1 MIDLVKLGGKMTSGN
16 KWQKQDAK
24 LASLIETQFESSLG
38 TFLADPK
45 LLQEQANHEDTFRTG
60 GYSTRQLSELIQ
72 NAADAISSSKQ
83 RGRIEVRLTKDALY
97 CANEGLPWTAKGLEA
112 VTHAYVSPKD
122 GEEIGRFGLGFKSTL
137 SVTNDIQIYSETIC
151 FEFNS
156 SKAKKA
162 LSEFMKSAK
171 NKGFDIGSRYPIFRT
186 PTVLDVG
193 TNLDSDPILRE
204 MSTWATSVVKLSN
217 LNSPDDIAKQVR
229 DFRTEFLLFA
239 NDVSS
244 LKITIDEE
252 LGGLSQEHVCK
263 SETDEIFSITTPSGD
278 ESRWLV
284 LSKMH
289 EPSRLAMKD
298 VGEAIAR
305 EKVKISYAAPLDG
318 PKKPGQFWAYYPL
331 QNITTATGIFNAPWS
346 VSDDRTNLLEG
357 KKFNEE
363 LLSSFVDLFISAL
376 PKLRTEND
384 PARHFDYMPSR
395 VNENE
400 GPADKYLSTEIPLRA
415 SLVPMIPDSLGAL
428 RRGSELV
435 PLDFRID
442 ILVEWIRLWNFV
454 PHTRTNTPHHSTY
467 VSQTRKTRLRD
478 LFSYELINQGLDI
491 KNAIDQVPV
500 AGIATWLTEFAQSED
515 LSTAADAIKI
525 AENLRKKEST
535 PREIDDARII
545 PTVDQ
550 SWGRPSERNN
560 IFLSGDVPSLD
571 LGFKFIDPNV
581 LLFEGVE
588 NALKSM
594 GFHPLDPRNELI
606 AVLRKASPT
615 SPDEYWEQVWYS
627 IDGLPVAEAAEI
639 VRTHIRNM
647 GDFKVFTKAGT
658 WNDSHSTLYLDSV
671 GVQLGDEWSLDS
683 NAMNSHVASA
693 GGVITGVTPS
703 FPVIEED
710 LYQEFLEWASSDF
723 EARSSTKGSSRI
735 QQGHFVNEYGP
746 GPISLL
752 KTLSEKNNLQ
762 AVAIWTNQ
770 LLSVDADRTWK
781 MISDQVAGAE
791 WEYPAPHVWAVI
803 HYGLL
808 NSSWGLRKVNQVL
821 HPALSDFSEYLPV
834 VTSNGAGR
842 LPLIADLE
850 DIHVDLW
857 REFLSRDWTNAKP
870 QRNSKLLSE
879 LILKAISKI
888 PPTEEIQSIPALV
901 GASIVSVVPSQVVI
915 GRTDDEQSYLINREL
930 PHLMVESSE
939 DSVLLFERL
948 GCLSASSEVSFTLEI
963 EGQGEAELATD
974 LYPVL
979 RAIRNP
985 QLQQLEIVRCRSIA
999 KRTTTGEGVEDNFVT
1014 EFLEENVLYIAND
1027 LPDRKVFYVI
1037 NQQLLLGLTQ
1047 PDLEGLEAG
1056 TRNIELDRLR
1066 AKCLETTSDAD
1077 RLSLL
1082 IGPKL
1087 LEKKLPQGLV
1097 RSLKALGKNVDSA
1110 ELATLFLDVYGFAA
1124 LEQLKDE
1131 LSEIDSSVPRE
1142 WAGSSAASA
1151 FVKKYGFPPAFAG
1164 ERSQVIE
1171 RQFTVQGKPGLHPLH
1186 DYQSEILL
1194 RIQDVLTSPLGDS
1207 RKAMVELPT
1216 GSGKTRVAVESIVRL
1231 FLDERL
1237 AGPVLWIAQTDE
1249 LCEQAVQA
1257 WSEIWREYADTRALT
1272 IGRLWSSRHVTEPT
1286 EELSVIIATD
1296 AMLDSGNVLGREEY
1310 EWLSRASAVV
1320 IDEAHVAGDSSMY
1333 SRILKWLGIDGRSNQ
1348 RPLLGLS
1355 ATPFKG
1361 TSEERTR
1368 RLISR
1373 FGNDLITIPGEDP
1386 FKVLQELGVLSKVRR
1401 ELLKGTTIQL
1411 NENEIAD
1418 ASKFSRISPTVLKR
1432 IADDESRTK
1441 RLVEHIASLDPSWPV
1456 LVFTSSVLSA
1466 QIVAALLKSQGIS
1479 SAAISGET
1487 RKHERRRIIEQFRQ
1501 GQIRVLTNCEVLTE
1515 GFDAPNVRALY
1526 IAKPTLSPNA
1536 YIQMAGRGLRGPLNG
1551 GSEECLIVDL
1561 EDSFSNLGRDLAYR
1575 DFVNLWGKANS

>member
-1 MIDLVKLGGKMTSGN
+1 MSKNS
-16 KWQKQDAK
+16 KWENQDAK
-24 LASLIETQFESSLG
+24 LASWISKQFESSLG
-38 TFLADPK
+38 TFEADPK

-72 NAADAISSSKQ
+72 NAADAISSSKK
-83 RGRIEVRLTKDALY
+83 RGRIEVRLTGDALY

-137 SVTNDIQIYSETIC
+137 SVTNDIQIFSETIS

-156 SKAKKA
+156 EKAKHA
-162 LSEFMKSAK
+162 LSEFMENAK
-171 NKGFDIGSRYPIFRT
+171 TKGRDIGSRYPIFRT
-186 PTVLDVG
+186 PTVIDVNS
-193 TNLDSDPILRE
+193 NLDSDPILKE
-204 MSTWATSVVKLSN
+204 MSTWATSVIKLSN
-217 LNSPDDIAKQVR
+217 LKSPESIAQQVR

-263 SETDEIFSITTPSGD
+263 SETDEIFSITTPSGE

-289 EPSRLAMKD
+289 EPSRQAMKD

-346 VSDDRTNLLEG
+346 VSDDRTNLLEN

-400 GPADKYLSTEIPLRA
+400 GPADKYLSTEIPMRA
-415 SLVPMIPDSLGAL
+415 SLLQMIPDSSGQL

-435 PLDFRID
+435 PLDFKID

-478 LFSYELINQGLDI
+478 LFTYELVNQGLDQ

-525 AENLRKKEST
+525 TENLRRKETT
-535 PREIDDARII
+535 PKEIDEARII
-545 PTVDQ
+545 PTVDGA
-550 SWGRPSERNN
+550 WGRPSERTN
-560 IFLSGDVPSLD
+560 IFLSGDLPSLD
-571 LGFKFIDPNV
+571 LGFKFINPEI

-588 NALKSM
+588 SALKAM

-606 AVLRKASPT
+606 AVLRKART
-615 SPDEYWEQVWYS
+615 DSPDGFWEQVWYS

-639 VRTHIRNM
+639 IKTHIRNM
-647 GDFKVFTKAGT
+647 GEFKVLTKAGT
-658 WNDSHSTLYLDSV
+658 WNDAHSTLYLDSV
-671 GVQLGDEWSLDS
+671 GVKLGDEWTLDS
-683 NAMNSHVASA
+683 SAMNSHVAAA
-693 GGVITGVTPS
+693 GGVVTS
-703 FPVIEED
+703 VSAVFPVVEEE
-710 LYQEFLEWASSDF
+710 LFEEYKEWASADF
-723 EARSSTKGSSRI
+723 EARSSTGAVSRI
-735 QQGHFVNEYGP
+735 QHGHFVNEYGP

-752 KTLSEKNNLQ
+752 KTLSEKEIPE
-762 AVAIWTNQ
+762 ATAIWTSQ

-781 MISDQVAGAE
+781 MISDQIGGTD
-791 WEYPAPHVWAVI
+791 WEYPAQHVWAI
-803 HYGLL
+803 SNFGLL
-808 NSSWGLRKVNQVL
+808 NSSWGLRKVSQVL
-821 HPALSDFSEYLPV
+821 HPALSEFAGYLPV

-842 LPLIADLE
+842 LPLIAE
-850 DIHVDLW
+850 VNEIHADLW
-857 REFLSRDWTNAKP
+857 REFLAREWHDSHGLGD
-870 QRNSKLLSE
+870 SKLVSE
-879 LILKAISKI
+879 LIVRALEKI
-888 PPTEEIQSIPALV
+888 PQDEEINLIPAVV
-901 GASIVSVVPSQVVI
+901 GKSVVSAVPSQVVI
-915 GRTDDEQSYLINREL
+915 GRTEDEQSYLLNRGL
-930 PHLMVESSE
+930 PHLMVESSVE
-939 DSVLLFERL
+939 AVFLFERL

-979 RAIRNP
+979 RSIRSTP
-985 QLQQLEIVRCRSIA
+985 LQQLEIVRCKSIA
-999 KRTTTGEGVEDNFVT
+999 KRTTTGEGVEDNFVN
-1014 EFLEENVLYIAND
+1014 EFLEEQMLYLSNE
-1027 LPDRKVFYVI
+1027 LPDRSVFYVI
-1037 NQQLLLGLTQ
+1037 NQQLMLGLTQ
-1047 PDLEGLEAG
+1047 PDLEGLEAS
-1056 TRNIELDRLR
+1056 TRNIELDKLR
-1066 AKCLETTSDAD
+1066 AKCLEATSDSL

-1097 RSLKALGKNVDSA
+1097 RSLKAFGKQVDA
-1110 ELATLFLDVYGFAA
+1110 DELSTLFLDVYGFSA

-1186 DYQSEILL
+1186 KYQSEILEKV
-1194 RIQDVLTSPLGDS
+1194 QQVLTSPLGAS

-1231 FLDERL
+1231 FLEERL

-1257 WSEIWREYADTRALT
+1257 WSEVWREYADTRALT

-1286 EELSVIIATD
+1286 EELSVVIATD

-1310 EWLSRASAVV
+1310 EWLSRASAVI
-1320 IDEAHVAGDSSMY
+1320 IDEAHVAGDSGMY
-1333 SRILKWLGIDGRSNQ
+1333 SRILKWLGIDGRSNE

-1361 TSEERTR
+1361 TSVERTK

-1373 FGNDLITIPGEDP
+1373 FGNDLITIPGDDP
-1386 FKVLQELGVLSKVRR
+1386 FTVLQELGVLSRVKR

-1411 NENEIAD
+1411 NDSEIAD

-1441 RLVEHIASLDPSWPV
+1441 RLVEHIAALDSSWPV

-1501 GQIRVLTNCEVLTE
+1501 GQIQVLTNCEVLTE